1 MVDKYKI
8 KSCFDNEWMDV
19 LCCSNSKFNICFLLV
34 LCIHLIYM
42 GEQDVAPL

>member
-1 MVDKYKI
+1 MVDRYKN
-8 KSCFDNEWMDV
+8 KSCFDNEWMSYVV
-19 LCCSNSKFNICFLLV
+19 LTQNSTYVFLLV